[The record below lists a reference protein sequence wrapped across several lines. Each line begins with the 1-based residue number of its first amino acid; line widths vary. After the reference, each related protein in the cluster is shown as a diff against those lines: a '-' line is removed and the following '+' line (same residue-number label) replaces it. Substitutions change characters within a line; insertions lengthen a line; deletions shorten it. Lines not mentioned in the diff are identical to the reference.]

1 MFSEFQAA
9 LKEVFTVTVQREEE
23 LSCPIVTTALAC
35 LIQKYAYAPRYA
47 THAQCLASF
56 GASNP
61 SQRLSSTELAAAGF
75 FHTGRAD
82 ETVCGACFVGL
93 RDWQPCDIDAEAV
106 HAEFS
111 GPGGCLYLTTRRILT
126 SVLPLARKNLPSSK
140 SAFDAAAS
148 NVIKDRL
155 AAIAKEMEISDANR
169 CWPIGNARALGYSD
183 DIILLALWRLQTEKS
198 SKDDNWKID
207 PQGTTDL
214 LKAILRVQES
224 GLGDED
230 LPEIPDV
237 TLEETSEFSEE
248 TSSESTEVAELEAVL
263 SGQNVSPQ
271 THMPCLSQML
281 QWWAKT
287 WLPRSIP
294 SVTVTYSSSPRSV
307 LRRKAN
313 STSV

>member
-1 MFSEFQAA
+1 MFSAFQAA
-9 LKEVFTVTVQREEE
+9 LKDVFTVTVQKEEE
-23 LSCPIVTTALAC
+23 LSCPIVATALAC

-56 GASNP
+56 GASKP
-61 SQRLSSTELAAAGF
+61 SERLSSTELATAGF

-82 ETVCGACFVGL
+82 ETICGACFVGL

-106 HAEFS
+106 HTEFS

-126 SVLPLARKNLPSSK
+126 SVLPLARKNLPTPRSV
-140 SAFDAAAS
+140 FDAAAT
-148 NVIKDRL
+148 NVIRDRL
-155 AAIAKEMEISDANR
+155 AAIAKEMEISDTNR

-183 DIILLALWRLQTEKS
+183 DIILLALWRLQTEKG
-198 SKDDNWKID
+198 SKDNDWKID

-230 LPEIPDV
+230 LPESLEES
-237 TLEETSEFSEE
+237 LEETSE
-248 TSSESTEVAELEAVL
+248 TSSESTEGAELEAVL
-263 SGQNVSPQ
+263 SGQNATTQ
-271 THMPCLSQML
+271 THIPCLSQML
-281 QWWAKT
+281 QWWAKA

-294 SVTVTYSSSPRSV
+294 NVTVTASSSPRSL

-313 STSV
+313 STSA